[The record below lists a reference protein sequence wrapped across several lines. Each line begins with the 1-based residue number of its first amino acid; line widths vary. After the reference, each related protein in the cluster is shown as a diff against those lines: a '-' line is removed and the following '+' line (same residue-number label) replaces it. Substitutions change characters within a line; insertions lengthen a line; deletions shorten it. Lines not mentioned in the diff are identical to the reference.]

1 MWFLFVA
8 LMVHCLPTHA
18 SVIFSTLLLAD
29 SSKFSAKAFS
39 SLVLDATNATSITL
53 HSVEP
58 DTITGVQGRQVFAES
73 GSADLGFYTF
83 QLLHVTRVR
92 SSIEVADEG
101 SASAVIRH
109 SLANRALLRG
119 MGLMGIESLE
129 IGEVGVTWLQYLT
142 TTYLDLPSFVAQYLI
157 VGWVLT
163 VLGFALCV
171 TCYCCRRD
179 QHVVMAASV
188 PLDPS
193 HIPVII
199 MPVPSGPMP
208 ALASLDAVGGQHKEK
223 KSTVM
228 GSQMNTSFSSRQPPT
243 VIVTPPMV
251 PLRRDKGAAARASEI
266 SNARRILHQQQE
278 KMQ

>member
-1 MWFLFVA
+1 MLFLFVA
-8 LMVHCLPTHA
+8 LMVHCPPTHA

-142 TTYLDLPSFVAQYLI
+142 TTYLDLPSFVAQYL
-157 VGWVLT
+157 VLGWALT

-171 TCYCCRRD
+171 TCYCCCCRRGGD
-179 QHVVMAASV
+179 HVVMAASV
-188 PLDPS
+188 SDPS
-193 HIPVII
+193 QIPLTA
-199 MPVPSGPMP
+199 PEPSAPPMP
-208 ALASLDAVGGQHKEK
+208 AQQPAALDGAPPPEAKAVQTTASLP
-223 KSTVM
+223 T
-228 GSQMNTSFSSRQPPT
+228 RPPQT
-243 VIVTPPMV
+243 NFQVVTPPMV
-251 PLRRDKGAAARASEI
+251 PLRRDRSVAARAPEI
-266 SNARRILHQQQE
+266 SNARRVLQQQQE